1 MTSST
6 SLKKVL
12 IITYYWPP
20 AGGPGVQRVLKFAKY
35 LPEFGWQPIVLTVK
49 NGEYPAI
56 DISLHKEIPANCKV
70 YNTFSLEPNFV
81 YKKFTRMGVDKKI
94 PTAVLTTENNDWK
107 KKLAN
112 WIRLNVFIPDAKIGW
127 IPFAV
132 QKGKKIIK
140 EEKPDIIFSSSPPPT
155 VHLIAKKLAKWSGI
169 KWVADFRDP
178 WTDIHYYENQNRNKV
193 VKQFDSYLERA
204 VLRDADKISC
214 ISRLDIEEDFAK
226 KTDPD
231 KCVNI
236 ANGYDEADF
245 RNIKTGET
253 KSNKFI
259 ILHIG
264 AVGKERN
271 PLNLF
276 KAICKLADE
285 KIITPETLTLRFIGY
300 VDELVLQS
308 IKSKNIEPFVD
319 FIDYLPHSEAI
330 AQTIFADVMLLLV
343 TQSEKNRRI
352 LPGKTFEYMRT
363 GKPILALGPENGEV
377 ARILKQTKTGSI
389 FNYQNEEKI
398 FQKLTDLIRAWK
410 KGKQGEFKGGEQI
423 QLFSRKK
430 LTEKLTELFGEMIS
444 QY

>member
-1 MTSST
+1 MTPST
-6 SLKKVL
+6 PLKKVL

-56 DISLHKEIPANCKV
+56 DESMQNDIPSSCQMYKTA
-70 YNTFSLEPNFV
+70 SLEPNLF
-81 YKKFTRMGVDKKI
+81 YKKFTGMAVDEKI
-94 PTAVLTTENNDWK
+94 PTAVLAAESTNWK
-107 KKLAN
+107 KRLAN
-112 WIRLNVFIPDAKIGW
+112 WIRLNLFIPDAKIGW

-132 QKGKKIIK
+132 RKGKKIIK
-140 EEKPDIIFSSSPPPT
+140 TEKPDVIFSSSPPPT
-155 VHLIAKKLAKWSGI
+155 VHLIARKLAKWSGI

-193 VKQFDSYLERA
+193 VKQFDSYLERS

-226 KTDPD
+226 KTDPE

-245 RNIKTGET
+245 RNIKTGEI
-253 KSNKFI
+253 KSKKFI

-276 KAICKLADE
+276 KAICKLGDE
-285 KIITPETLTLRFIGY
+285 KIIMPETFTLRFIGH

-308 IKSKNIEPFVD
+308 IKSENIEPFVD
-319 FIDYLPHSEAI
+319 FISYLPHSEAL
-330 AQTIFADVMLLLV
+330 AKTMLADVMLLLV

-377 ARILKQTKTGSI
+377 ARILQQTKTGSI
-389 FNYQNEEKI
+389 FDYQNEEEI
-398 FQKLTDLIRAWK
+398 FQKLNDLIRAWK
-410 KGKQGEFKGGEQI
+410 KGKPREFKGDEQI

-430 LTEKLTELFGEMIS
+430 LTEKLTELFDEMIS
-444 QY
+444 Q